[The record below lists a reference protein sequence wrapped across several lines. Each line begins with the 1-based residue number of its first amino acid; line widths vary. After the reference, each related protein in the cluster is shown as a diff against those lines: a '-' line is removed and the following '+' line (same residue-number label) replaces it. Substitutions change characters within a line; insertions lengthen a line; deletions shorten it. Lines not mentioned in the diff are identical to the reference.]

1 MMRKPKIS
9 VIVPIYN
16 VEPYI
21 DECMRSLVTQTLHDM
36 EIICVDDCGTDKSMD
51 IVRKYADTDNRIKII
66 KNKQNSGIATTRNV
80 GLDNSD
86 AEYIMFC
93 DPDDWFDVDMCKKMY
108 DTITRD
114 KTDIVMCGAN
124 IFYESDVS
132 HKKSDNGYL
141 RVKHSGV
148 FDVTEYMTYTT
159 PGVLWNKIFKRSI
172 ISDYGIRFPDG
183 LKYED
188 VCFFNMY
195 MLWAKKMSFITDKL
209 YNYRRRAGSIMN
221 QTFQQKSINHAI
233 DGMGTATWY
242 YNYIKSHGLLDS
254 KKIYFWRNVFINN
267 FYFALDNASN
277 PTHRRE
283 IFDYAIDFIRTNA
296 KSELPKPIVKM
307 LEMILMRND
316 TMFHGVKYMGGII
329 RIKYYTTRLKIKL
342 IGVPVWR
349 VKYFDNRERFDLFA
363 FIPVWVRK
371 SPMVRVNL

>member
-21 DECMRSLVTQTLHDM
+21 DECMRSLVTQTLHDI
-36 EIICVDDCGTDKSMD
+36 EIVCVDDCGTDKSMD

-66 KNKQNSGIATTRNV
+66 RNKQNSGIATTRNV

-93 DPDDWFDVDMCKKMY
+93 DPDDWFDVNMCKKMY

-148 FDVTEYMTYTT
+148 FDVTEYMTYMT

-172 ISDYGIRFPDG
+172 ISEHGIRFPDG

-277 PTHRRE
+277 PDHRRE

-342 IGVPVWR
+342 LGVPVWR

>member
-1 MMRKPKIS
+1 MHTPKVS

-66 KNKQNSGIATTRNV
+66 RNKQNIGLAASRNAGIAIARADYV
-80 GLDNSD
+80 
-86 AEYIMFC
+86 MFF
-93 DPDDWFDVDMCKKMY
+93 DSDDWVEPKMCKIMY
-108 DTITRD
+108 DAITRD
-114 KTDIVMCGAN
+114 NTDVVMCGVN
-124 IFYESDVS
+124 VVYEADTH
-132 HKKSDNGYL
+132 HKKSDTGYF
-141 RVKHSGV
+141 RVKRPGI
-148 FDVTEYMTYTT
+148 FDVTENLIYQTC
-159 PGVLWNKIFKRSI
+159 GIACNKIFKRSI
-172 ISDYGIRFPDG
+172 ISEHGIRFPDG

-221 QTFQQKSINHAI
+221 QTFQQNAINHAI

-283 IFDYAIDFIRTNA
+283 IFDYAIKFIRANA

-329 RIKYYTTRLKIKL
+329 CVKYYTTRLKIKL
-342 IGVPVWR
+342 LGVPVWR

>member
-21 DECMRSLVTQTLHDM
+21 DECMRSLVTQTLHDI
-36 EIICVDDCGTDKSMD
+36 EIVCVDDCGTDKSMD

-66 KNKQNSGIATTRNV
+66 RNKQNSGIAATRNV

-93 DPDDWFDVDMCKKMY
+93 DPDDWFDVNMCKKMY

-172 ISDYGIRFPDG
+172 ISEHGIRFPDG

-277 PTHRRE
+277 PDHRRE

-342 IGVPVWR
+342 LGVPVWR

-363 FIPVWVRK
+363 LIPVWVRK

>member
-21 DECMRSLVTQTLHDM
+21 DECMRSLVTQTLHDI
-36 EIICVDDCGTDKSMD
+36 EIVCVDDCGTDKSMD

-66 KNKQNSGIATTRNV
+66 RNKQNSGIATTRNV

-93 DPDDWFDVDMCKKMY
+93 DPDDWFDVNMCKKMY

-172 ISDYGIRFPDG
+172 ISGYGIRFPDG

-277 PTHRRE
+277 PTYRRE

-316 TMFHGVKYMGGII
+316 KMFHGVKYMGGII

-342 IGVPVWR
+342 LGVPVWR

>member
-221 QTFQQKSINHAI
+221 QTFQQNAINHAI

-283 IFDYAIDFIRTNA
+283 IFDYAIKFIRANA

-329 RIKYYTTRLKIKL
+329 CVKYYTTRLKIKL
-342 IGVPVWR
+342 LGVPVWR

>member
-21 DECMRSLVTQTLHDM
+21 DECMRSLVTQTLHDI
-36 EIICVDDCGTDKSMD
+36 EIVCVDDCGTDKSMD

-66 KNKQNSGIATTRNV
+66 KNKQNSGIATTRNG

-148 FDVTEYMTYTT
+148 FDVTEYLTYTT

-172 ISDYGIRFPDG
+172 ISEHGIRFPDG

-221 QTFQQKSINHAI
+221 QTFQQNAINHAI

-283 IFDYAIDFIRTNA
+283 IFDYAIDFIRANA

-329 RIKYYTTRLKIKL
+329 CVKYYTTRLKIKL
-342 IGVPVWR
+342 LGVPVWR

-363 FIPVWVRK
+363 FIPVWIRK
-371 SPMVRVNL
+371 SPM

>member
-1 MMRKPKIS
+1 MHTPKVS
-9 VIVPIYN
+9 VIVPVYN
-16 VEPYI
+16 VEKYLEQCILSLANQSLYDIQIILI
-21 DECMRSLVTQTLHDM
+21 DDNSTDTSL
-36 EIICVDDCGTDKSMD
+36 
-51 IVRKYADTDNRIKII
+51 KII
-66 KNKQNSGIATTRNV
+66 QRYANKDKRIRVVHNKQNAGVATTRNV

-114 KTDIVMCGAN
+114 KTDIVMCGTN
-124 IFYESDVS
+124 IFYEADRAHKQSDA
-132 HKKSDNGYL
+132 GYF
-141 RVKHSGV
+141 RVKSNQILP
-148 FDVTEYMTYTT
+148 VTEELIFNCC
-159 PGVLWNKIFKRSI
+159 GSLCNKIFKRSI

-277 PTHRRE
+277 PDHRRE

-342 IGVPVWR
+342 LGVPVWR

>member
-21 DECMRSLVTQTLHDM
+21 DECMRSLVTQTLHDI
-36 EIICVDDCGTDKSMD
+36 EIVCVDDCGTDKSMD

-66 KNKQNSGIATTRNV
+66 RNKQNSGIATTRNV

-93 DPDDWFDVDMCKKMY
+93 DPDDWFDVNMCKKMY

-148 FDVTEYMTYTT
+148 FDVTEYMTYMT

-172 ISDYGIRFPDG
+172 ISEHGIRFPDG

-277 PTHRRE
+277 PDHRRE

-342 IGVPVWR
+342 LGVPVWR

-363 FIPVWVRK
+363 FIPVWIRK

>member
-21 DECMRSLVTQTLHDM
+21 DECMRSLVTQTLHDI

-66 KNKQNSGIATTRNV
+66 KNKQNSGIATTRNG

-114 KTDIVMCGAN
+114 KTDIVMCGAD

-148 FDVTEYMTYTT
+148 FDVTEYMTYMT

-172 ISDYGIRFPDG
+172 ISEHGIRFPDG

-195 MLWAKKMSFITDKL
+195 MLWANKMSFITDKL

-221 QTFQQKSINHAI
+221 QTFQQNIVNHAI

-277 PTHRRE
+277 PDHRRE

-342 IGVPVWR
+342 LGVPVWR